1 MAYVAL
7 YRQWR
12 PQNFETL
19 VGQQPVKQAL
29 TNALS
34 SGRIAHAYLFA
45 GPRGT
50 GKTSTARILAKALN
64 CKHGPTPNP
73 CGVCDNCRRI
83 AEGSSMDVFEID
95 AASNR
100 GIDEIKTLRDQL
112 AFTPVDCRYKV
123 YIIDE
128 VHMLT
133 TEAFNALLK
142 TLEEPPSHVIFILAT
157 TDPHKIP
164 ATIHSRCQ
172 RFDFRRV
179 TVDEIAQHLAM
190 VAQGSGLDAEEEAL
204 RLIAIQSEGGMRD
217 ALSLLDQCGV
227 MAKKITAA
235 TVREVLGIVGREALR
250 DLVRAIGKQDV
261 PSALAQL
268 SALLEQGKDVRQI
281 LAELVEYLR
290 ALLLFKAVPQYN
302 EVYLTDTAVSLGEL
316 AALYS
321 TDRIM
326 ASEERLH
333 AALQE
338 LRGTMRPRITAE
350 LCLLDLCR
358 REGSALAS
366 LTARV
371 ESLERQLAAGAAAP
385 AYGSVQATAYNAAS
399 QAVAAPSQQQ
409 AVLTSAPQQV
419 LPTPTT
425 QPKPIP
431 QHLLYSG
438 PEEQFV
444 EPDEGVPSAEE
455 LAQLSATPPAA
466 MQSAQPRGSA
476 PAATQRAAAPKQAAP
491 VTPEVVAPQSPAVA
505 TPKTAAPKAT
515 AAQVAGSGEPAPAAS
530 SATNATIEEFG
541 GDYAAG
547 EDFWQQTLELVRSEK
562 KMSMHSCA
570 KSGRVYSFAN
580 DLLVVAFKSAFQSQR
595 MQKPD
600 FREYFEGVL
609 LRVARRPIRLQ
620 CEAEAELKKR
630 SGGAKPKAAAPQVQP
645 VAEPKAQPI
654 EPGELPENLQ
664 RAMNALGGTITKVN

>member
-12 PQNFETL
+12 PQNFDTL

-29 TNALS
+29 TNALT

-64 CKHGPTPNP
+64 CEHGPTPNP
-73 CGVCDNCRRI
+73 CGECDNCRRI

-100 GIDEIKTLRDQL
+100 GIDEIKALRDQL

-179 TVDEIAQHLAM
+179 TVEEIVQHLAM
-190 VAQGSGLDAEEEAL
+190 VAQGSGLAADEEAL

-227 MAKKITAA
+227 MAKSISAA

-250 DLVRAIGKQDV
+250 ELVGAIGRQDV
-261 PSALAQL
+261 PEALGQL
-268 SALLEQGKDVRQI
+268 AALLEQGKDVRQI
-281 LAELVEYLR
+281 LTELVEYLR

-302 EVYLTDTAVSLGEL
+302 EVYLTDTAASLGEL

-333 AALQE
+333 AALVE
-338 LRGTMRPRITAE
+338 LRGTMRQRITAE

-371 ESLERQLAAGAAAP
+371 ESLERQLAGGAIATP
-385 AYGSVQATAYNAAS
+385 AYGSVQAPPHK
-399 QAVAAPSQQQ
+399 AAPQVVATPALQQVTPAAAPPQVTPKPAQQ
-409 AVLTSAPQQV
+409 AKAVPE
-419 LPTPTT
+419 
-425 QPKPIP
+425 
-431 QHLLYSG
+431 HLLYTG

-444 EPDEGVPSAEE
+444 EPDEGVPTADE
-455 LAQLSATPPAA
+455 LSQLSSVPRQASFAQAVKTKDAA
-466 MQSAQPRGSA
+466 VDNNLQPKTA
-476 PAATQRAAAPKQAAP
+476 PASKEAAPKKSTAVNASAAPAKAAAPRTAAAP
-491 VTPEVVAPQSPAVA
+491 VASE
-505 TPKTAAPKAT
+505 
-515 AAQVAGSGEPAPAAS
+515 AAS
-530 SATNATIEEFG
+530 SASIEEFG

-547 EDFWQQTLELVRSEK
+547 EDFWQQTLELVRAEK
-562 KMSMHSCA
+562 KMSMFSCA
-570 KSGRVYSFAN
+570 KGGRVYSFVN
-580 DLLVVAFKSAFQSQR
+580 DVLVVAFKSAFQSER
-595 MQKPD
+595 MKKAD

-609 LRVARRPIRLQ
+609 LRLARRPIRLS

-630 SGGAKPKAAAPQVQP
+630 AGSGAKPKVTAPKEPPATVAAAKS
-645 VAEPKAQPI
+645 VATD
-654 EPGELPENLQ
+654 ELPENLQ
-664 RAMNALGGTITKVN
+664 RAMNALGGTITKVD

>member
-7 YRQWR
+7 YRRWR
-12 PQNFETL
+12 PQNFDTL

-29 TNALS
+29 TNALT

-64 CKHGPTPNP
+64 CDHGPTPNP
-73 CGVCDNCRRI
+73 CGECDNCRRI

-100 GIDEIKTLRDQL
+100 GIDEIKALRDQL

-179 TVDEIAQHLAM
+179 TVEEIVQHLAM
-190 VAQGSGLDAEEEAL
+190 VAQGSGLEADEDAL

-227 MAKKITAA
+227 MAKKITAV

-250 DLVRAIGKQDV
+250 ALVEAIGRQDV
-261 PSALAQL
+261 PLALSQL
-268 SALLEQGKDVRQI
+268 AALLEQGKDVRQI
-281 LAELVEYLR
+281 VTELIEYLR

-302 EVYLTDTAVSLGEL
+302 EVYLTDTASNLESL
-316 AALYS
+316 AALYTS
-321 TDRIM
+321 DRIM

-333 AALQE
+333 AALVE

-371 ESLERQLAAGAAAP
+371 ESLERQLASGAAA
-385 AYGSVQATAYNAAS
+385 A
-399 QAVAAPSQQQ
+399 QAVPQ
-409 AVLTSAPQQV
+409 AKAVP
-419 LPTPTT
+419 P
-425 QPKPIP
+425 
-431 QHLLYSG
+431 HLLYTG
-438 PEEQFV
+438 PEEQFQ
-444 EPDEGVPSAEE
+444 EPDEGIPSPDE
-455 LAQLSATPPAA
+455 LAQLSTTPVALATTTA
-466 MQSAQPRGSA
+466 A
-476 PAATQRAAAPKQAAP
+476 PASVTPKSAVSSPAMAAP
-491 VTPEVVAPQSPAVA
+491 VSSASTPAS
-505 TPKTAAPKAT
+505 AAP
-515 AAQVAGSGEPAPAAS
+515 
-530 SATNATIEEFG
+530 IEEFG

-562 KMSMHSCA
+562 KMSMYSCA
-570 KSGRVYSFAN
+570 KGGRVYSFAN
-580 DLLVVAFKSAFQSQR
+580 DMLVVAFKSAFQSQR
-595 MQKPD
+595 MTKSD

-620 CEAEAELKKR
+620 CEAESELKKR
-630 SGGAKPKAAAPQVQP
+630 AGGAAKPKAATAQAASEP
-645 VAEPKAQPI
+645 VAQPLA
-654 EPGELPENLQ
+654 PNELPENLQ
-664 RAMNALGGTITKVN
+664 RAMHAFGGTITKVN